1 MNATELVVEMRPEKK
16 FHAHTGFELM
26 TSVIPV
32 QCYTNWANKIFI

>member
-26 TSVIPV
+26 TSAIPV
-32 QCYTNWANKIFI
+32 QRYTN

>member
-26 TSVIPV
+26 TSAIPV
-32 QCYTNWANKIFI
+32 IIQILLCNFML

>member
-26 TSVIPV
+26 TSGIPV
-32 QCYTNWANKIFI
+32 QRYTN